1 MRRLLLTLLG
11 LALSAPLGRAGE
23 LIDSGDFALEPLGAS
38 GLGAL
43 NDARWGRFTSV
54 EPMLLKVVKAPLG
67 DEGKALRLESR
78 GEVGAYQGFFQI
90 VLVKPGKKYAFGATV
105 LNDRDALLQPGAV
118 GVLSVEWKDAW
129 GGELMREEE
138 QAWDHELSSTAWTT
152 KRVVVT
158 APPKA
163 VYGHFVV
170 LQKDAPVPGSPAGS
184 GAFYISR
191 VSVVEK

>member
-1 MRRLLLTLLG
+1 MHRVLTALLG
-11 LALSAPLGRAGE
+11 LVLSVSTVGAVE
-23 LIDSGDFALEPLGAS
+23 LIEAGDFSLEPLGAS

-43 NDARWGRFTSV
+43 TDARWGRFTSV
-54 EPMLLKVVKAPLG
+54 EPMLLKVVKTPIG
-67 DEGKALRLESR
+67 EEGKALRIESR
-78 GEVGAYQGFFQI
+78 GEAGAYQGFFQI
-90 VLVKPGKKYAFGATV
+90 VLVKPGRKYAVGATV

-138 QAWDHELSSTAWTT
+138 QAWDHNLSATAWTT
-152 KRVVVT
+152 ARIVVT

-170 LQKDAPVPGSPAGS
+170 LQKDGSVAGES
-184 GAFYISR
+184 VGGGAFYISR
-191 VSVVEK
+191 LSVVEK